1 MKPQIQKKQD
11 LVTELSDKLK
21 GANSFF
27 LTDFTGLSV
36 KRMTELRA
44 RLRRAGVEYV
54 VVKNTLAERALEG
67 SDLQE
72 VAEFFR
78 GPTGVAIE
86 QGDPASAAK
95 ILADFAREH
104 DNRPALKAGVVDN
117 RTISAEDIVRLSKLP
132 PREQLL
138 AELVGVF
145 EAPMQQLASV
155 LEAKLQEVVGLLEA
169 LRSERDA
176 A

>member
-11 LVTELSDKLK
+11 VVTELAAKLK

-36 KRMTELRA
+36 KRMTQLRA
-44 RLRRAGVEYV
+44 RLRNAGVEYI
-54 VVKNTLAERALEG
+54 VVKNTLAERALMG
-67 SDLQE
+67 SDLPD

-86 QGDPASAAK
+86 PRDPVAAAK
-95 ILADFAREH
+95 VLADFAKEN
-104 DNRPALKAGVVDN
+104 DNRPALKAGVVEN
-117 RTISAEDIVRLSKLP
+117 RTVTAEEIVRLSTLP

-138 AELVGVF
+138 AELAGAF
-145 EAPMQQLASV
+145 EAPMQQLVSV

-169 LRSERDA
+169 LRTERDA